1 MPIISFGGDLIT
13 WPPSV
18 GWSAFFIRTTVARLL
33 GTLLIFIICGCAAN
47 TMPPTVDEDRGLTE
61 KTDLA
66 LPPPSKGPIDAKVT
80 LTVFEEYQ

>member
-1 MPIISFGGDLIT
+1 
-13 WPPSV
+13 
-18 GWSAFFIRTTVARLL
+18 
-33 GTLLIFIICGCAAN
+33 
-47 TMPPTVDEDRGLTE
+47 MPPTVDEDRGLTE